1 MQSTAFL
8 TGSLGREKAMSIS
21 ADAASFRA
29 HRSSRWGEL
38 NHVLGEWWQHLR
50 SRYELESLDD
60 SLLRDIGLSRG
71 EAGFEASK
79 PLWMN

>member
-1 MQSTAFL
+1 MHWH
-8 TGSLGREKAMSIS
+8 RRRV
-21 ADAASFRA
+21 FRA
-29 HRSSRWGEL
+29 HRSSRGGDL
-38 NHVLGEWWQHLR
+38 KQLLGDGWQRLR

-79 PLWMN
+79 PF

>member
-1 MQSTAFL
+1 
-8 TGSLGREKAMSIS
+8 LGMEAAMSIS
-21 ADAASFRA
+21 TDAASFRA
-29 HRSSRWGEL
+29 RSSRWGEL
-38 NHVLGEWWQHLR
+38 NHVFGDWRQRLR

-79 PLWMN
+79 PFWMN